1 MKTVQYDK
9 FKDNLILMTVNKTS
23 GNAILKKIRDSTD
36 PIELKT
42 IPNHQ
47 IIIADQIIFVDI
59 AMVL

>member
-1 MKTVQYDK
+1 MNTVQYDK

-23 GNAILKKIRDSTD
+23 GNAILKKLRDSTD

-42 IPNHQ
+42 IQHYQ
-47 IIIADQIIFVDI
+47 IMIADQIIIVDI